1 MKTVV
6 LILSKL
12 SLAGC
17 NTRQCTG
24 KDMQQGGSTLEKAAV
39 Q

>member
-1 MKTVV
+1 MKAVV

-17 NTRQCTG
+17 NARQCPG
-24 KDMQQGGSTLEKAAV
+24 EDMQQGGSTLEKAAV

>member
-1 MKTVV
+1 MKAVV

-17 NTRQCTG
+17 NAGQCPG
-24 KDMQQGGSTLEKAAV
+24 KDNQQGGATLEKAAV